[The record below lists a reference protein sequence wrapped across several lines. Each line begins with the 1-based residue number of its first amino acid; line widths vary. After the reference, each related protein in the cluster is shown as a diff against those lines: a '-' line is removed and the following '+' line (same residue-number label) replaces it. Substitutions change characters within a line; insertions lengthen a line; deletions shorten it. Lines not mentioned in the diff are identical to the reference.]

1 MIIQIDQCMHLKR
14 QKVGFFIE
22 RKQLNLNV
30 FLHFINPVSM
40 VYNGKLMRM
49 SANCCYIGTYGS
61 PLYYVA
67 EHISMLHNFV
77 HFKIE
82 DINKLEQIGLPLN
95 TPFYT
100 DMQEDITTTVER
112 IEWAKGAEAN
122 RKMMLDPER
131 MFEDLMYRLAVE
143 RKSGNVA
150 VGGYNQAHTFDTLR
164 TQLYVDPAAW
174 TVEKMAAF
182 VHLSRAHFSVKYKD
196 IFGVTP
202 NADINTAALLSACKL
217 LSTTPMS
224 VGDIGKSVGFSGAAY
239 FIKQFKAKYGMTPT
253 EYRRH
258 NSLN

>member
-1 MIIQIDQCMHLKR
+1 
-14 QKVGFFIE
+14 
-22 RKQLNLNV
+22 
-30 FLHFINPVSM
+30 
-40 VYNGKLMRM
+40 MRM

-174 TVEKMAAF
+174 T
-182 VHLSRAHFSVKYKD
+182 
-196 IFGVTP
+196 P
-202 NADINTAALLSACKL
+202 
-217 LSTTPMS
+217 
-224 VGDIGKSVGFSGAAY
+224 
-239 FIKQFKAKYGMTPT
+239 
-253 EYRRH
+253 
-258 NSLN
+258 